1 MRFAPVFASF
11 LDQDYRV
18 IISVKSFVSRP
29 TNRRETKE
37 NTMAFAP
44 SIRKV
49 RSYST
54 PPTTPTKAE
63 GSIINKAFNLLVA
76 LLLFLL
82 QSQQSAT
89 HLLLKKR
96 NNFLLRQWR
105 IMKHR
110 SGG

>member
-1 MRFAPVFASF
+1 
-11 LDQDYRV
+11 
-18 IISVKSFVSRP
+18 
-29 TNRRETKE
+29 
-37 NTMAFAP
+37 MAFAP

-49 RSYST
+49 RSYL
-54 PPTTPTKAE
+54 PPPQQRPTKAE
-63 GSIINKAFNLLVA
+63 GSIPNKAFNLLVA
-76 LLLFLL
+76 LLLFIL

-110 SGG
+110 SGGGFGYVPPRDGITE